1 MAAPE
6 QVCGIGVEGVQV
18 DHRKGW
24 IELVSGDIEPALERG
39 LEKVHPD
46 REAIRCE
53 ISYSPGRNTGH
64 NAEPRL
70 AGATS
75 GRGNQGLEQ
84 GSLLR
89 GRIAAVCGVARR
101 FPREPDS

>member
-1 MAAPE
+1 VAISNVLLSGAWKKFTR
-6 QVCGIGVEGVQV
+6 IG
-18 DHRKGW
+18 
-24 IELVSGDIEPALERG
+24 
-39 LEKVHPD
+39 
-46 REAIRCE
+46 EAIRCK

-70 AGATS
+70 ADATS